1 MRTKFFKKPLWQ
13 VTIGEFLSLLNE
25 YLTANFPIKEEKQE
39 VEPVREKRYV
49 YGIPGIAALF
59 NCSLATANRIKK
71 SGKIDDAIMQTG
83 RKIVVDADLALK
95 LVQESTWQNKRG
107 RRMQ

>member
-1 MRTKFFKKPLWQ
+1 MTA
-13 VTIGEFLSLLNE
+13 GEFLALLNE
-25 YLTANFPIKEEKQE
+25 NASAKSPVQEEKQE
-39 VEPVREKRYV
+39 VEPTREKRYV
-49 YGIPGIAALF
+49 HGIPGIAALF

-71 SGKIDDAIMQTG
+71 SGKIDDAIMQVG

-107 RRMQ
+107 RRLQ